1 MIPIDNELIKRV
13 ENGDLIVRGS
23 PDEIQKSN
31 YEDGWFVLGNLRES
45 EELELERSGLL
56 QSLSSN
62 LRVKSKLPYA
72 EFIDNDWYILDQN
85 ELNRSL
91 FKKLKK

>member
-1 MIPIDNELIKRV
+1 MLPIDNELIKRV

-31 YEDGWFVLGNLRES
+31 FEDGWYVLGNLRES

-56 QSLSSN
+56 QSLSST
-62 LRVKSKLPYA
+62 LRIKNRLPYA
-72 EFIDNDWYILDQN
+72 
-85 ELNRSL
+85 
-91 FKKLKK
+91 

>member
-1 MIPIDNELIKRV
+1 MLPIDNELIKRV

-23 PDEIQKSN
+23 PDEIAKSK

-56 QSLSSN
+56 QSLSSS

-72 EFIDNDWYILDQN
+72 EFVDNDWYIVDQN
-85 ELNRSL
+85 ELRR
-91 FKKLKK
+91 

>member
-1 MIPIDNELIKRV
+1 MLPIDNELIKRV

-23 PDEIQKSN
+23 PGEILKSN
-31 YEDGWFVLGNLRES
+31 YEDGWFVLRNIRES

-56 QSLSSN
+56 QSLTSG

-72 EFIDNDWYILDQN
+72 EFVNNDWYILDQN
-85 ELNRSL
+85 LLNRS
-91 FKKLKK
+91 

>member
-1 MIPIDNELIKRV
+1 MIPINNELIKRV
-13 ENGDLIVRGS
+13 ENGDMIVRGS

-62 LRVKSKLPYA
+62 IRVKTKLPYT
-72 EFIDNDWYILDQN
+72 EFVDSDWYILDQN
-85 ELNRSL
+85 ELNQSSH
-91 FKKLKK
+91 KKIK

>member
-1 MIPIDNELIKRV
+1 MLPIDNELIKRV

-31 YEDGWFVLGNLRES
+31 FEDGWYVLGNLRES

-56 QSLSSN
+56 QSLSST
-62 LRVKSKLPYA
+62 LRIKNRLPYA
-72 EFIDNDWYILDQN
+72 EFVDNDWYIMDKG
-85 ELNRSL
+85 ELNQTTQ
-91 FKKLKK
+91 KKLK